1 MYLMNVFLVD
11 APTTMSVMALLVA
24 YSIIALEMS
33 LLSKMT
39 SFRCICDLQMALKY
53 FLYSN
58 SIPFGYF
65 SSSRIER
72 LLF

>member
-1 MYLMNVFLVD
+1 MGCKGVQPWKWSKHVMYLMNVFLVD

-39 SFRCICDLQMALKY
+39 SFRCICGLQMPL
-53 FLYSN
+53 N
-58 SIPFGYF
+58 
-65 SSSRIER
+65 
-72 LLF
+72 

>member
-39 SFRCICDLQMALKY
+39 SFRCICDLQMAL
-53 FLYSN
+53 
-58 SIPFGYF
+58 
-65 SSSRIER
+65 E
-72 LLF
+72 